1 MGTYGVRAMVEPV
14 TITAA
19 VIVGLAVTKFTE
31 GAAGEAGKKLTNQ
44 LWDTIAARL
53 KGRKKAEAAIAQIEA
68 SRGQAPEA
76 QANLVRVLDGEL
88 FEDDEFR
95 EQLEEA
101 VKAIQAQAPQRV
113 QEVLVGVKGR
123 NIRAK
128 DITAEAGGAAS
139 QRVASDLEAS
149 GDIDLGN
156 ISAKQ

>member
-1 MGTYGVRAMVEPV
+1 MVEPV

-19 VIVGLAVTKFTE
+19 VIVGLAVTKFAE
-31 GAAGEAGKKLTNQ
+31 GAAGEAGKKLTDQ
-44 LWDTIAARL
+44 LWETIAARF
-53 KGRKKAEAAIAQIEA
+53 KGRKKAEAAIAQIA
-68 SRGQAPEA
+68 VNQGQAPEA

-88 FEDDEFR
+88 FEDDDFR
-95 EQLEEA
+95 EQLEQQ
-101 VKAIQAQAPQRV
+101 VKEIQAQAPQRV

-123 NIRAK
+123 NIRAR
-128 DITAEAGGAAS
+128 DITVEAGGAAN